1 MGPRGRGTAVAS
13 APTTPSGTSTASHT
27 ATAKPLTVEPAGATL
42 TGATQPV
49 MTSSHQQGAP
59 ANTGRTRVAPPPPS
73 TAISADTTIDTAT
86 IITATA
92 AAITMDTAMAMATT
106 MAMATATTI
115 AMAIATTMAMA
126 ITMVITTATEVAATA
141 TAIMASATMATTL
154 DNCWLGSDP
163 MLPQTINLQLTLSSS
178 KTINFAYTQ
187 K

>member
-13 APTTPSGTSTASHT
+13 APTTPSGTCTASHT

-49 MTSSHQQGAP
+49 ITSSHQQEAL
-59 ANTGRTRVAPPPPS
+59 ANTGHTKVAPPPPS
-73 TAISADTTIDTAT
+73 TAISADTTMDTAT
-86 IITATA
+86 IIT
-92 AAITMDTAMAMATT
+92 DTAMAMATT
-106 MAMATATTI
+106 MAMATAT
-115 AMAIATTMAMA
+115 MG
-126 ITMVITTATEVAATA
+126 
-141 TAIMASATMATTL
+141 TTL

>member
-49 MTSSHQQGAP
+49 MTSSHQQGAL
-59 ANTGRTRVAPPPPS
+59 ANTGHTKVAPPPPS
-73 TAISADTTIDTAT
+73 TAISAAT
-86 IITATA
+86 
-92 AAITMDTAMAMATT
+92 TMDTAMAMATT
-106 MAMATATTI
+106 MATAT
-115 AMAIATTMAMA
+115 ATTMAMA

-141 TAIMASATMATTL
+141 TAIMSSATMATTL

-178 KTINFAYTQ
+178 KAINFA
-187 K
+187 

>member
-49 MTSSHQQGAP
+49 MTSSHQQGAL
-59 ANTGRTRVAPPPPS
+59 ANTGHTKVAPPPPS
-73 TAISADTTIDTAT
+73 TAISADTTMDTAT
-86 IITATA
+86 IIT
-92 AAITMDTAMAMATT
+92 DTAMAMATT
-106 MAMATATTI
+106 MAMA
-115 AMAIATTMAMA
+115 METTMAMA
-126 ITMVITTATEVAATA
+126 ITMVITKATEVAATA